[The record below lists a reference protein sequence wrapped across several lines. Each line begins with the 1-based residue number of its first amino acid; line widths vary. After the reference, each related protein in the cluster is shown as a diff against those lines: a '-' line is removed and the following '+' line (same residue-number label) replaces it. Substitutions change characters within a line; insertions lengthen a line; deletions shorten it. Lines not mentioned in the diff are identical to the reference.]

1 MEERDTSRARGSDR
15 SGRELRCDWNSPS
28 QARRFDIHPD
38 GDKFIMMQGAGESE
52 AQQLFVIQNFSEEL
66 KRLVPPG
73 N

>member
-1 MEERDTSRARGSDR
+1 
-15 SGRELRCDWNSPS
+15 
-28 QARRFDIHPD
+28 
-38 GDKFIMMQGAGESE
+38 MMQGAGESE